1 MNTEMLL
8 VSEFIDI
15 KIAIKA
21 NIRECD
27 KRIEECQKWNVNSEM
42 WDRTKVNLTNA
53 LSKLESKFNSF
64 TL

>member
-1 MNTEMLL
+1 MNTELLL

-21 NIRECD
+21 NITECD
-27 KRIEECQKWNVNSEM
+27 KRIEECQKLNVNSEL
-42 WDRTKVNLTNA
+42 WDIKKVNLTNA